1 MEEEVMFKWM
11 RSTKLGADMPRVM
24 ESTHHDVTTALDETK
39 AAARNVI
46 ELNDAD
52 NVDKL
57 RVAAIS
63 MIDLVRLH
71 LDEVEQLYPQLLAKR
86 FTSADVNQK
95 YQDIFDD
102 RGIYG
107 NKNYLPVVIQSM
119 DKWASKDFVQHFK
132 HNLSSPVRTMLEMV
146 WMDHANI
153 HNWAVIRSLR
163 NSTPPNSSAYDTTY
177 ALLSNYM
184 EVLILTIGI
193 MLISLLLTK
202 LLGAVLS
209 TSSGRSG
216 KPKTT
221 KASKED

>member
-1 MEEEVMFKWM
+1 MTMDLFTGSRFDPEKYAWQGPVFLEWYTNFYYQALHHHHTMEEEVMFKWM

-86 FTSADVNQK
+86 FTSGGSV
-95 YQDIFDD
+95 F
-102 RGIYG
+102 
-107 NKNYLPVVIQSM
+107 P
-119 DKWASKDFVQHFK
+119 
-132 HNLSSPVRTMLEMV
+132 
-146 WMDHANI
+146 
-153 HNWAVIRSLR
+153 
-163 NSTPPNSSAYDTTY
+163 
-177 ALLSNYM
+177 LSNF
-184 EVLILTIGI
+184 
-193 MLISLLLTK
+193 
-202 LLGAVLS
+202 
-209 TSSGRSG
+209 
-216 KPKTT
+216 
-221 KASKED
+221 